1 MLGSFAMLLTSSK
14 FTCSTTLSHTFQIDT
29 HSPMIWR
36 ERMSPEGKL
45 EYAEAS
51 SSSAFTT
58 ATSDSSNLPRGVS
71 ALSFSYNGNLLAT
84 IDQTR
89 PNIVWIWSLGTS
101 INLESAL
108 VHEHN
113 IRNISWNPRAQEL
126 LITTSNSA
134 FAVVHVWSLGRN
146 PVIAG
151 IPVGRSEAG
160 RYDVTWVI
168 ATARDEP
175 ETFWFYTPDDA
186 VLGHVRV
193 GDDGHGSFNMLHSV
207 SQGDLMANIAGNY

>member
-1 MLGSFAMLLTSSK
+1 
-14 FTCSTTLSHTFQIDT
+14 
-29 HSPMIWR
+29 MIWR

-58 ATSDSSNLPRGVS
+58 ASSDSSNLPRGVS
-71 ALSFSYNGNLLAT
+71 TPNFSYNGDLLAT

-89 PNIVWIWSLGTS
+89 PNIVWIWSLGTPMT
-101 INLESAL
+101 LVSAL

-113 IRNISWNPRAQEL
+113 VRNISWHPRAQEL
-126 LITTSNSA
+126 LITTSNST
-134 FAVVHVWSLGRN
+134 FAVVHVWSLDHN

-151 IPVGRSEAG
+151 VPVGRNEAG
-160 RYDVTWVI
+160 RYDVTWVLT
-168 ATARDEP
+168 AARDEP

-186 VLGHVRV
+186 VLGHVTV
-193 GDDGHGSFNMLHSV
+193 GDDGHGSFNMLHSIG
-207 SQGDLMANIAGNY
+207 QGDFMANIAGSYQA

>member
-1 MLGSFAMLLTSSK
+1 
-14 FTCSTTLSHTFQIDT
+14 
-29 HSPMIWR
+29 MIWR

-58 ATSDSSNLPRGVS
+58 AISDSSNLPRGVS
-71 ALSFSYNGNLLAT
+71 FVAFSSNSDFLAT

-89 PNIVWIWSLGTS
+89 PNIVWIWSTGAS
-101 INLESAL
+101 ITLESAL
-108 VHEHN
+108 VHEHG
-113 IRNISWNPRAQEL
+113 IRNMSWSPRTQEL
-126 LITTSNSA
+126 LITTSNGS
-134 FAVVHVWSLGRN
+134 FAVIHMWSPGCN

-160 RYDVTWVI
+160 RYDVTWVT

-175 ETFWFYTPDDA
+175 ETFWFSTPDEA
-186 VLGHVRV
+186 VLGHVTV
-193 GDDGHGSFNMLHSV
+193 GDDGHCSFNMLHSV
-207 SQGDLMANIAGNY
+207 GQGDFMANIAGNY